1 MKKRILSLALA
12 LLTVAG
18 YPLLARS
25 EEPAPVPA
33 EEPAAVETV
42 PADAAVE
49 TTAAEETPAEVPV
62 EEVPAET
69 APADAVAD
77 TPAPQVD
84 PAVANQFEIFV
95 NGTPVPE
102 AHSMLEKGVTYVA
115 IEPVTRALYPDS
127 DSTWAGG
134 YSDVVIYGPG
144 FDLSYNSQRP
154 YLICNGRYLYY
165 SKGVRLHPHDS
176 AFLVPVRV
184 LAKALGA
191 QVDWDAAGVHLTSGT
206 PIEAGQ
212 TFYNA
217 TDLDLLSRIIRHES
231 GNQPLAGKIA
241 VAQCILN
248 RVKAGSKGGFANT
261 VKGVIYQKNQFPGAT
276 NATAKAEDIIAAK
289 LAMDGADVV
298 GNAKWFNG
306 VGKSCWASRNKR
318 LIANIGGH
326 SFYG

>member
-18 YPLLARS
+18 YPLLVRS
-25 EEPAPVPA
+25 EEPAPIPA
-33 EEPAAVETV
+33 EEAI
-42 PADAAVE
+42 
-49 TTAAEETPAEVPV
+49 
-62 EEVPAET
+62 PAET
-69 APADAVAD
+69 ATLEEASAEATAEEAVAADAVAD

-134 YSDVVIYGPG
+134 YADVVIYGPG

-191 QVDWDAAGVHLTSGT
+191 QVDWDEAGVHLTSGT

-217 TDLDLLSRIIRHES
+217 TDLDLLSRVVRHES
-231 GNQPLAGKIA
+231 GNQPLAGKIG

-261 VKGVIYQKNQFPGAT
+261 VSGVIYQKNQFPGAT

-306 VGKSCWASRNKR
+306 VGQSCWASRNKR